1 MKTLI
6 VALAVIAL
14 IAGVICSA
22 IAGELFAIASADG
35 WLGLSEDK
43 KEGFILV
50 LAREYLRQNPG
61 CDGVKIDVEIR
72 DDNAYFYTTCLT
84 KPKVMI

>member
-50 LAREYLRQNPG
+50 LSKEYFSRNPD
-61 CDGVKIDVEIR
+61 CDSVNIDVEIR